1 MISILTK
8 VALTTTLSAAMIVGG
23 TVSANAA
30 PPAPATTASE
40 STECSFGEHLLH
52 AWLRLPADL
61 RGDLSAIR
69 DLPVEERPE
78 AARDVRQGALDGEY
92 GAGVQAGAE
101 RIKERR
107 LAAWATMPADLKRD
121 LIELR
126 QAAPGERRD
135 LAEQIAESALAGEY
149 GDKAQATAEHIRESE
164 FWQTCVAD

>member
-1 MISILTK
+1 MLSTLTK

-23 TVSANAA
+23 TVTANAA
-30 PPAPATTASE
+30 PPAPTVTS
-40 STECSFGEHLLH
+40 STDECSFGQHLLH

-69 DLPVEERPE
+69 DLPAEDRPE

-92 GAGVQAGAE
+92 GDGVQAGAE

-107 LAAWATMPADLKRD
+107 LAAWATMPTELKRD

-126 QAAPGERRD
+126 QAAPGERRT
-135 LAEQIAESALAGEY
+135 LAEQIAENALDGGYGE
-149 GDKAQATAEHIRESE
+149 KAQATAERIRESE
-164 FWQTCVAD
+164 FWQSCIAD

>member
-1 MISILTK
+1 MLSTLTK

-23 TVSANAA
+23 TVTANAA
-30 PPAPATTASE
+30 SPAPTVTS
-40 STECSFGEHLLH
+40 STDECSFGQHLLH

-69 DLPVEERPE
+69 DLPADDRTE

-92 GAGVQAGAE
+92 GDGVQVGAE

-107 LAAWATMPADLKRD
+107 LAAWATMPTELKRD

-126 QAAPGERRD
+126 QAAPGERRA
-135 LAEQIAESALAGEY
+135 LAEQIAENALDGGY
-149 GDKAQATAEHIRESE
+149 GDKAQATAERIRKSE
-164 FWQTCVAD
+164 FWQSCIAD